1 MVHSF
6 KTVSCALLDVM
17 TSSLVPVKPWDDS
30 LSVLPTV
37 EVEEFCQTCPD
48 AAHPHTTYVN
58 NLYVYPLSLNYSN
71 QKVFSK
77 VMKKLKFP
85 IKKQNRSRTIFRW
98 DGCVNEW
105 SFLHYPTFSPGKKY
119 FRQDRI
125 QRFWRRECEASK
137 GISNVLSEVSFVT
150 LIWDFLSQCSCESV
164 NVRVDLI

>member
-1 MVHSF
+1 MMHSF

-85 IKKQNRSRTIFRW
+85 VKVSYEKKPFSNNIPLRRLMSEHFYTILFLLQARNISVKIEFR
-98 DGCVNEW
+98 DSDDENAKPLKV
-105 SFLHYPTFSPGKKY
+105 SVMFSVK
-119 FRQDRI
+119 FH
-125 QRFWRRECEASK
+125 
-137 GISNVLSEVSFVT
+137 L
-150 LIWDFLSQCSCESV
+150 
-164 NVRVDLI
+164 

>member
-1 MVHSF
+1 MTHSF

-30 LSVLPTV
+30 LNVLPTV

-85 IKKQNRSRTIFRW
+85 VKVSYEKKTVLKQYSSKT
-98 DGCVNEW
+98 VNE
-105 SFLHYPTFSPGKKY
+105 
-119 FRQDRI
+119 
-125 QRFWRRECEASK
+125 
-137 GISNVLSEVSFVT
+137 
-150 LIWDFLSQCSCESV
+150 
-164 NVRVDLI
+164 